1 MQSQLPLKYLKK
13 VELDTSTL
21 KTVNKNQNRELE
33 EWKRNLNNNKHKIC
47 AQVHKFRQIQVLLNT
62 FLFILEKVLRKL
74 LGKEENMT
82 QTTQTWPN
90 LAKWGQTGP

>member
-21 KTVNKNQNRELE
+21 KTVNKNHNRELE

-47 AQVHKFRQIQVLLNT
+47 AQVHKFRQIQV

-90 LAKWGQTGP
+90 LAKWGKTGP